1 VVLSAIDE
9 SLVSVSVETPV
20 LLTPDT
26 EIIGLP
32 DNPDAVVAVVAVPVR
47 FPTKVVAVAIPVIT
61 TPSGNVGAL
70 PAVLPLRFVTLK
82 SDIIDLLVAVY
93 Q

>member
-1 VVLSAIDE
+1 VTVAIPTVI
-9 SLVSVSVETPV
+9 LGV
-20 LLTPDT
+20 
-26 EIIGLP
+26 P
-32 DNPDAVVAVVAVPVR
+32 DNPVALPL
-47 FPTKVVAVAIPVIT
+47 KVVAVAIPVIT